1 MHKQNDSTCQVVYN
15 DVLRISLFFKLNVE
29 VKDAPISE
37 R

>member
-1 MHKQNDSTCQVVYN
+1 MHKQNDSICQVVYN

-29 VKDAPISE
+29 VKDTPISE